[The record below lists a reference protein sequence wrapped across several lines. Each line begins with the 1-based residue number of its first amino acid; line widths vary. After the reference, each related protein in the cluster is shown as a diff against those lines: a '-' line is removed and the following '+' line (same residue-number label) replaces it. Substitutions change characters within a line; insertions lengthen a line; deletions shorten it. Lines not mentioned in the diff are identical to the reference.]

1 MYIKKKLLASLFAV
15 AAVVVIF
22 SGAMVVSEYNKLAAR
37 WENVQSAAADVDTM
51 LQRRADLIPNLVNTV
66 KSYAG
71 HETEVFDAVLAARS
85 ELTDASSIEE
95 KADANK
101 ALDQALTQLN
111 VVVENYPELTSNTV
125 YIGLMDELAGSENR
139 IAVARNTYNTVAA
152 SYNKKLVIFP
162 ENIIA
167 SLFKFEKAEYF
178 EADDSSTDVPTV
190 DELLN

>member
-1 MYIKKKLLASLFAV
+1 MYRKKKLLASVFV
-15 AAVVVIF
+15 ITAVVVMF
-22 SGAMVVSEYNKLAAR
+22 SGVMVVSEYNRLATR
-37 WENVQSAAADVDTM
+37 LENVQSAAADVDTM
-51 LQRRADLIPNLVNTV
+51 LQRRVDLIPNLVNTV

-71 HETEVFDAVLAARS
+71 HETEVFDAVLTARS
-85 ELTDASSIEE
+85 ELVDASSIEE

-101 ALDQALTQLN
+101 TLDQALTQLN

-152 SYNKKLVIFP
+152 SYNKKLVTFP
-162 ENIIA
+162 ENVIA

-178 EADDSSTDVPTV
+178 EADDLSTDVPAV

>member
-71 HETEVFDAVLAARS
+71 HETEVFDAVLVARS

-139 IAVARNTYNTVAA
+139 SAVARNTYNTVAA